1 MKHLQK
7 ALIYI
12 QKHQRYRNLSN
23 GSPYHRQCSCHFCS
37 ANLQTLINLLV
48 TISSMLYCLYLFLYL
63 SLSCFT
69 APQILAKCMLT
80 IGRTTRT
87 AFACYF
93 RNVAKHLRYSHKDF
107 YVKYKDSFY
116 EKNGH
121 HEANVT
127 IDPVYAA
134 IFNDVSHIAQTS
146 FDELASFCYICK
158 ENNRI
163 SSYFLQMS
171 TH

>member
-1 MKHLQK
+1 
-7 ALIYI
+7 
-12 QKHQRYRNLSN
+12 
-23 GSPYHRQCSCHFCS
+23 
-37 ANLQTLINLLV
+37 
-48 TISSMLYCLYLFLYL
+48 
-63 SLSCFT
+63 
-69 APQILAKCMLT
+69 MLT

-134 IFNDVSHIAQTS
+134 IFNDVSHIAQKS
-146 FDELASFCYICK
+146 LGELASVLLYSQREQQNFILLLANVDTLLAAAQAC
-158 ENNRI
+158 EPAAAAAAA
-163 SSYFLQMS
+163 SSSHCDDSGSLSAYP
-171 TH
+171 